1 LENQRLAAIFIAM
14 IAALLVILAGRSCAR
29 SIENANKETT
39 NGYSISKN
47 TVGSDDN
54 TGGKKSDGDAT
65 YETASFTNNGIEYV
79 TDILGRVVG
88 TNIVTEDTSQEFET
102 ETGKEYVT
110 DMLGRVVEEKDVIVT
125 VPAGAKPDP
134 HVEYVTD
141 ILGRVVETKYVDENN
156 DEVTTQASSKKNPL
170 EEYREK
176 HSEYYKPTESDKTE
190 KEPLSAPSTI
200 HIKIG

>member
-1 LENQRLAAIFIAM
+1 MENQRLAAIFIAM

-29 SIENANKETT
+29 SIENANTETT

-54 TGGKKSDGDAT
+54 TGGKNSDGDAT
-65 YETASFTNNGIEYV
+65 YETVSFTNNGIEYV

-88 TNIVTEDTSQEFET
+88 TNIVTEDTSDTSQEFET

-110 DMLGRVVEEKDVIVT
+110 DMLGRVVEEKDVI
-125 VPAGAKPDP
+125 
-134 HVEYVTD
+134 D

-176 HSEYYKPTESDKTE
+176 HSEYYKPTESDKAE
-190 KEPLSAPSTI
+190 KEPQSVPSTI